1 MSEQS
6 GRMPDG
12 FVWGA
17 ATASYQ
23 IEGAVAEDGRGE
35 SIWDR
40 FSHTPGKVVNGD
52 TGDQAADHY
61 HRTAEDIALMGE
73 LGLGAYRFSLAWP
86 RILPE
91 GTGAVNERG
100 LDFYDRLVDDLLAAG
115 ITPFVTLYHW
125 DLPQALQ
132 DKGGWANRD
141 TVTAF
146 RRYTEVVARRLGDR
160 VRHWITH
167 NEPWVAAFLGNL
179 SGIHA
184 PGLTDLPTALAVAH
198 HLLLSHGEAVPVLRA
213 HGTSETQVGI
223 TLNLNHVDPASESA
237 ADRAAADRMD
247 QRLNRWFLDPVFR
260 GEYPTEALA
269 DYAALGAVPPVHDG
283 DLARIA
289 APIDF
294 LGVNNYFR
302 SLVQGGP
309 KGDGTDDIHDVKVPG
324 AHYTAM
330 GWEVYPDGLRQ
341 LLTRLHRDY
350 QPTALYITEN
360 GAAYDDVLTAEGA
373 VHDPERVAYLRDHLR
388 SAREAITEGA
398 PLRGYF
404 VWSLLDN
411 FEWAQG
417 YAKRFGVIYVDYPT
431 QRRVIKDSGRYYAG
445 VIRANGPVE

>member
-1 MSEQS
+1 MSEQG

-12 FVWGA
+12 FIWGA

-52 TGDQAADHY
+52 TGDAAADHY
-61 HRTAEDIALMGE
+61 HRTAEDIALMRE

-86 RILPE
+86 RILPA

-132 DKGGWANRD
+132 ERGGWANRD

-160 VRHWITH
+160 VRYWITH

-179 SGIHA
+179 YGVHA

-198 HLLLSHGEAVPVLRA
+198 HLLLSHGEAVPVFRA
-213 HGTSETQVGI
+213 HGTPETQVGI
-223 TLNLNHVDPASESA
+223 TLNLNHVDSASDSA
-237 ADRAAADRMD
+237 PDRAAAQRMD
-247 QRLNRWFLDPVFR
+247 SGLNRWFLDPVFR
-260 GEYPTEALA
+260 GEYPADALA
-269 DYAALGAVPPVHDG
+269 DFAALGAKPPIQDG

-289 APIDF
+289 VPIDF

-302 SLVQGGP
+302 SLIQAGP
-309 KGDGTDDIHDVKVPG
+309 KGDGTDDIHNVKAPG

-330 GWEVYPDGLRQ
+330 GWEVYPDGLRK
-341 LLTRLHRDY
+341 LLVRLHHDY
-350 QPTALYITEN
+350 QPAALYITEN
-360 GAAYDDVLTAEGA
+360 GAAYDDVLTAEDT

-388 SAREAITEGA
+388 AARQAIAEGA

-431 QRRVIKDSGRYYAG
+431 QRRIMKDSGRYYAE